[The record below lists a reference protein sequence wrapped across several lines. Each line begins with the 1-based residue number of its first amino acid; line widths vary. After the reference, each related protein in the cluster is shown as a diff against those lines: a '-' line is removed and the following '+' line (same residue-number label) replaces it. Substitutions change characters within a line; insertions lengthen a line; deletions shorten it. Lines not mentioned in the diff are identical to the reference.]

1 MNLNKLETLTLGIVG
16 ALLLFHF
23 GIVLKIIPYEIVWGG
38 KLQNDQEMY
47 VFESFS
53 IALNIILG
61 LLLLIKVNLISTGIP
76 EKGIN
81 FGLWA
86 FIGLFALNTLGNLLA
101 ETTFEKFFSIVTF
114 FLCIS
119 LWMIIKRK
127 SSTTAN
133 TA

>member
-1 MNLNKLETLTLGIVG
+1 MKTNKLETLTLGIVG

-38 KLQNDQEMY
+38 KLQSDQEMY
-47 VFESFS
+47 VFESIS

-61 LLLLIKVNLISTGIP
+61 LLLLVKVNLITVGIA

-81 FGLWA
+81 FGLWV
-86 FIGLFALNTLGNLLA
+86 FIGLFALNTIGNLLA
-101 ETTFEKFFSIVTF
+101 ETTFEKFFSIVTS

-119 LWMIIKRK
+119 LWMIVKRK
-127 SSTTAN
+127 SASY
-133 TA
+133 